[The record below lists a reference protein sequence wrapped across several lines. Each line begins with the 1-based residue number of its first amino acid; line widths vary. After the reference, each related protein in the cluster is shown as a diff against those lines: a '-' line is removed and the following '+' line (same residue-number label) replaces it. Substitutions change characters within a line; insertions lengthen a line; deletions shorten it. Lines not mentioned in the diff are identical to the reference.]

1 MLRLGLHN
9 KYHPY
14 EEHDFSDHELPKL
27 LVGQVDERPEII
39 YDNHGAVLSSVS
51 PIGNYRF
58 TLKWDDVS
66 LRLQRT
72 LYNIYS
78 NQENGISLITNDNL
92 LVDGNSREF
101 YVYNNVYNPD
111 IKQSTSVYS
120 TRVSTANLISFNQSY
135 LITTNATVGC
145 YAAHTFRVP
154 VFLFNDYPLSGE
166 HEQYN
171 SVYIKNLAISY
182 SGYGYGPNIYTN
194 STNKYGCQ
202 LFVWNAVY
210 NKWDLLGINTA
221 SYDDC
226 NHNGLI
232 KTSIRYNKN
241 LYQYIYDTGSKQYV
255 YIQARASYP
264 AYGSEVSAMHTD
276 YIRVVGN
283 AFTCEFS
290 GTLAFAD
297 NEYAATF
304 PQLGRTCDIE
314 LLEVSHVK

>member
-14 EEHDFSDHELPKL
+14 EEYDFSDHELPKL
-27 LVGQVDERPEII
+27 LIGQVDKQSQIT
-39 YDNHGAVLSSVS
+39 YDNHGTVLSSIS
-51 PIGNYRF
+51 PIDNYRF
-58 TLKWDDVS
+58 TLKWDNIS
-66 LRLQRT
+66 SRLQRV
-72 LYNIYS
+72 LYNMYS
-78 NQENGISLITNDNL
+78 NQKDGISLITNDTL
-92 LVDGNSREF
+92 LVDGNSGEF
-101 YVYNNVYNPD
+101 YVYNNVYDPNT
-111 IKQSTSVYS
+111 KQSTSVYS
-120 TRVSTANLISFNQSY
+120 TRVSNADLISFNQSY
-135 LITTNATVGC
+135 LVTTNATVGY

-154 VFLFNDYPLSGE
+154 VFLFNNYPLSGE
-166 HEQYN
+166 YEQYD
-171 SVYIKNLAISY
+171 SVYIKNLSISY

-202 LFVWNAVY
+202 LFIWNAVY

-232 KTSIRYNKN
+232 KAFIRYNKN
-241 LYQYIYDTGSKQYV
+241 LYQYIYNTGGKQYV

-264 AYGSEVSAMHTD
+264 AYGSGVSAIYTD
-276 YIRVVGN
+276 YIRVIGN

-290 GTLAFAD
+290 DVLAFTD

-314 LLEVSHVK
+314 LLEVSYV